1 MQELASALRCQA
13 ASLTHLHLQACH
25 ALCNDDVSRLVLPLY
40 CLSHLRLVGL
50 PGVTPALA
58 CRLLPA
64 GGRAGQQQMGGTAGR
79 SAAAS
84 AAGAGG
90 PARGAVKGR
99 EGLGLGKAAS
109 GAEGAPGTGVK
120 GGAGCVS
127 LSCLVLDS
135 CGGMPEGEEV
145 VFTAA
150 Q

>member
-64 GGRAGQQQMGGTAGR
+64 GGHAGQQMGVAAGG
-79 SAAAS
+79 SAAS
-84 AAGAGG
+84 AAGDGG
-90 PARGAVKGR
+90 LDRGAVKGR
-99 EGLGLGKAAS
+99 EGVELGKAAR
-109 GAEGAPGTGVK
+109 GEEGNGGPGGK
-120 GGAGCVS
+120 GGGGCAS
-127 LSCLVLDS
+127 LRCLVLDS
-135 CGGMPEGEEV
+135 CGSMPEGEEV

-150 Q
+150 